1 MFCSKCGTQLPDGS
15 AFCSNCG
22 NAIAAPAAPAVPV
35 APVAPV
41 APAAPV
47 YEAPVA
53 PVAPAAPV
61 YEAPVAPVAPAAPVY
76 EAPVAPVAPA
86 APVYQ
91 QPVAPQPAPQK
102 KGKGGLIAII
112 AIIAALAVAACVL
125 YFTGV
130 FDNLFGGKDKDG
142 AVDNN
147 AESVAV
153 AYAEAYAV
161 DDHEA
166 MFSLSVYDLKQKSI
180 DDIMRYYDSEEE
192 FFADASEE
200 FGAEVDSWN
209 SYFKADHKDTKA
221 WLQEEYGDYKI
232 SVKKGNVNELNDDEL
247 SDIIQLLRTTANGYY
262 DTAIEEDISAGYIIE
277 VTLGLEHEGGTESAK
292 HEVYVVCC
300 DGKWKVIDMVIINTY
315 GDGGNDGGNDLP
327 SGGDDVDDIQPN
339 PGTPVLP
346 PNSGNTD
353 NNDDTDNI
361 DPQPPVDV
369 VAFSL
374 GTVDGGYYTNA
385 FAGLRLPISSSWVDQ
400 GSGQGAVGLYMQSQA
415 GDELV
420 QITFAD
426 VSTSGLNASEYL
438 DQLCDTLETNYASMG
453 LTMDTDYPA
462 SLEVAGHYGVGVT
475 AMLTSSAGEKLYE
488 GIFVYPV
495 GDYLV
500 IINVTT
506 LAMDGVGNI
515 MDSFESY

>member
-1 MFCSKCGTQLPDGS
+1 MCHHTDSKTLRKEQRKK
-15 AFCSNCG
+15 
-22 NAIAAPAAPAVPV
+22 IA
-35 APVAPV
+35 
-41 APAAPV
+41 
-47 YEAPVA
+47 
-53 PVAPAAPV
+53 
-61 YEAPVAPVAPAAPVY
+61 
-76 EAPVAPVAPA
+76 
-86 APVYQ
+86 Q
-91 QPVAPQPAPQK
+91 
-102 KGKGGLIAII
+102 GH
-112 AIIAALAVAACVL
+112 
-125 YFTGV
+125 
-130 FDNLFGGKDKDG
+130 
-142 AVDNN
+142 
-147 AESVAV
+147 
-153 AYAEAYAV
+153 AV

-180 DDIMRYYDSEEE
+180 DDIMKYYDSEEE

-221 WLQEEYGDYKI
+221 WLQEEYGDYKV
-232 SVKKGNVNELNDDEL
+232 SVKKGNVNKLNDDEL
-247 SDIIQLLRTTANGYY
+247 SDIILLLRSTANGYY

-277 VTLGLEHEGGTESAK
+277 VTLNLEHEGGTESAK
-292 HEVYVVCC
+292 HKVYVVCC
-300 DGKWKVIDMVIINTY
+300 DGKWKVIDMVIINTD

-339 PGTPVLP
+339 PGTPVTP
-346 PNSGNTD
+346 PQSGT
-353 NNDDTDNI
+353 TTTY
-361 DPQPPVDV
+361 PPLDSDV
-369 VAFSL
+369 VEFSL
-374 GTVDGGYYTNA
+374 GTVIGGYYTNA
-385 FAGLRLPISSSWVDQ
+385 FAGLCLPISSSWVDQ

-426 VSTSGLNASEYL
+426 VSMSGLNSSEYL

-475 AMLTSSAGEKLYE
+475 ATLTSSAGEKLYE